1 MFVFMQSVAALE
13 QQFVDDLFHL
23 YDADE
28 IRQLYY
34 LLVENR
40 FGWSKAT
47 YLLNRQS
54 PLSEE
59 DATWLMFAL
68 SELRQPKPIQY
79 MLGYAWFMGVKFAVS
94 PAVLIPRPETEELV
108 QLIVNHH
115 RAEEAPLRIIDI
127 GTGSGCIAIALKL
140 ALPQAHVYAL
150 DVSDDALGVAKR
162 NAENLS
168 ADVDFIRAD
177 ILEWELIFQ
186 SEQQFD
192 IVVSNPP
199 YITLAEQYD
208 MHSNVLE
215 HEPHL
220 ALFVE
225 GDAPLLF
232 YEHIAAF
239 ASHHLLPNGSLYV
252 EINRN
257 YGQEVSKLF
266 RKKGFESVTLHRDM
280 QGADRIVHAKNE

>member
-1 MFVFMQSVAALE
+1 MRISDWSSDVCSSDL
-13 QQFVDDLFHL
+13 DLFHL

-108 QLIVNHH
+108 QLIVSHH
-115 RAEEAPLRIIDI
+115 PARKDTLRIINI
-127 GTGSGCIAIALKL
+127 VTGSGGARKGVGKGKRVAI
-140 ALPQAHVYAL
+140 
-150 DVSDDALGVAKR
+150 
-162 NAENLS
+162 
-168 ADVDFIRAD
+168 
-177 ILEWELIFQ
+177 
-186 SEQQFD
+186 
-192 IVVSNPP
+192 
-199 YITLAEQYD
+199 
-208 MHSNVLE
+208 
-215 HEPHL
+215 
-220 ALFVE
+220 
-225 GDAPLLF
+225 
-232 YEHIAAF
+232 
-239 ASHHLLPNGSLYV
+239 
-252 EINRN
+252 
-257 YGQEVSKLF
+257 
-266 RKKGFESVTLHRDM
+266 
-280 QGADRIVHAKNE
+280 